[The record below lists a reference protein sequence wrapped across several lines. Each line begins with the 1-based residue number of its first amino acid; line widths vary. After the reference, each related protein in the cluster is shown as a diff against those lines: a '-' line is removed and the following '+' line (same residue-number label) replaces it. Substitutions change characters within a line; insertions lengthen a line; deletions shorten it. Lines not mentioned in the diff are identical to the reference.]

1 MGILTDD
8 MKRLVREQK
17 AGLIA
22 TVCPDRTPN
31 LSAEGHYRPL
41 DTLGRPSQAPIG
53 RSRKSCWMK
62 RSFATAACS
71 SGPVSPASAAKSRP
85 ACGQPSQGLP
95 GPPLPPL
102 RMRARL
108 ISRL

>member
-1 MGILTDD
+1 MGGLTDD

-22 TVCPDRTPN
+22 TVCPDGTPN

-62 RSFATAACS
+62 RSFATGACS
-71 SGPVSPASAAKSRP
+71 SGPVSPASAANRVQLAVNLRKVFLGRLCRLYGC
-85 ACGQPSQGLP
+85 AQG
-95 GPPLPPL
+95 
-102 RMRARL
+102 
-108 ISRL
+108 